1 MGESITLTCC
11 TRFTLTTTALD
22 CMSSLLN
29 KFNVFFPSSLEVVFV
44 LVVWFDQLRNIE
56 LFWISPF
63 VYNETIITIILD

>member
-29 KFNVFFPSSLEVVFV
+29 KFNVFFPSSLAVVCV
-44 LVVWFDQLRNIE
+44 LVSAFRENR
-56 LFWISPF
+56 LFF
-63 VYNETIITIILD
+63 VYVISVYCVNV